1 MRAVLFVVLLAGNAF
16 FVAAEFALVSARR
29 SALETSAAAGS
40 RAARL
45 ALRGMEQITLMLAG
59 AQLGVTL
66 CSVGLGALAEPILAH
81 ALRPL
86 AIAVGSPPAVADVV
100 SFVIALAGV
109 AFLHVVLG
117 ELVPK
122 NFAMAAPER
131 AASTVGAAMVALVT
145 VIAPVLWVVNG
156 LATLATRALGLHPRS
171 EVTSA
176 FTPEEVAGMVAESR
190 REGLLDE
197 EEEALLAGALHFSE
211 SRVGSLARPVA
222 DMVSVLAGASPQQIE
237 KLSAET
243 GFSRFP
249 VTGAGGDL
257 VGYIHLKDV
266 LEIDAG
272 RRAAPVPRTVF
283 RTLATVT
290 ATDDLSSAL
299 ATMQQ
304 SRSHLARVV
313 GGDGTSVAGIVALE
327 DVVAQLVRGGI
338 GPGVRL
344 PGTAGAVASS

>member
-1 MRAVLFVVLLAGNAF
+1 MRGVLFVLLLAGNAF
-16 FVAAEFALVSARR
+16 FVAAEFALVSVRR
-29 SALETSAAAGS
+29 SALETRAAGGS

-45 ALRGMEQITLMLAG
+45 ALRGLEQITLMLAG

-81 ALRPL
+81 ALQPL
-86 AIAVGSPPAVADVV
+86 ARDVGAPPAVAEAV
-100 SFVIALAGV
+100 SLVIALAAV

-131 AASTVGAAMVALVT
+131 AATTVGAAMVALVT

-156 LATLATRALGLHPRS
+156 LANLATRAVGLHPRS

-190 REGLLDE
+190 REGLLDD

-211 SRVGSLARPVA
+211 SRVGSLARPVP
-222 DMVSVLAGASPQQIE
+222 DMVSVVAGASPQQIE

-249 VTGAGGDL
+249 VTGPGGDL

-266 LEIDAG
+266 LETDAE
-272 RRAAPVPRTVF
+272 RRAAPVPRTGF

-304 SRSHLARVV
+304 ARSHLARVLDA
-313 GGDGTSVAGIVALE
+313 DGSSVAGIVALE
-327 DVVAQLVRGGI
+327 DVVAQLIRGG
-338 GPGVRL
+338 VEQAARL
-344 PGTAGAVASS
+344 PAPTAARPSS